1 MILSIR
7 LMTYNHEDFIEEAL
21 KGIDAQI
28 TDFNFEVVIGDDFST
43 DNNLNI
49 INNYK
54 FTNKNITVNILNR
67 KIGDEYW
74 IKRQKLGR
82 FYNIVN
88 ILQNCKG
95 RYIALLDGDDYWTDP
110 YKLQKQVDFLESN
123 KDYFFVSSNSKY
135 HIKNKPFVT
144 HIDGDVCIEDFAN
157 GNKLGR
163 NTSAYLF
170 RNKNLDEFCDY
181 LMKDQW
187 PFADLLLGI
196 WCLNYGKG
204 MILDKVMSY
213 YRIHGQGIWS
223 STPQKQRGKQLIVF
237 YSLLF
242 KSEINRNYDYFL
254 YIKSI
259 DWVFNRVINH
269 ATSNFKNIPNKNHFS
284 FNFFNLKKI
293 VKKVISKL

>member
-123 KDYFFVSSNSKY
+123 KDYFFVSSLFLF
-135 HIKNKPFVT
+135 PF
-144 HIDGDVCIEDFAN
+144 
-157 GNKLGR
+157 
-163 NTSAYLF
+163 
-170 RNKNLDEFCDY
+170 
-181 LMKDQW
+181 
-187 PFADLLLGI
+187 
-196 WCLNYGKG
+196 
-204 MILDKVMSY
+204 
-213 YRIHGQGIWS
+213 
-223 STPQKQRGKQLIVF
+223 
-237 YSLLF
+237 
-242 KSEINRNYDYFL
+242 
-254 YIKSI
+254 
-259 DWVFNRVINH
+259 
-269 ATSNFKNIPNKNHFS
+269 
-284 FNFFNLKKI
+284 FFI
-293 VKKVISKL
+293 